1 MLLEIDGLSSSCIL
15 WTPKLTVRQKKKKT
29 VTANKTTNEI
39 KWNHMYTKYLI

>member
-15 WTPKLTVRQKKKKT
+15 WTPKLTVRQKKKT

-39 KWNHMYTKYLI
+39 KWNHMYTQNT